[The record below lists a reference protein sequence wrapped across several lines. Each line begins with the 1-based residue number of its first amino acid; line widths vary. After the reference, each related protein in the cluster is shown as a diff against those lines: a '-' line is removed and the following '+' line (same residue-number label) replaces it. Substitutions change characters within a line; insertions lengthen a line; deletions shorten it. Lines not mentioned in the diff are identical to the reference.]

1 MPREGDNNGSR
12 GGGVGMSRLQL
23 VPKYPREKQ
32 VMMNLNGDEAIA
44 YAAKQSY
51 VDVVAAYPITPQTI
65 IVEKYSEF
73 VANGEVHTEFVPVES
88 EHSAMSACVG
98 AAAAGARA
106 FTATSSQGLALM
118 VEILYIAS
126 GLRLPIVLAVV
137 NRALSAPINIHNDH
151 SDAYLMRDSGWI
163 MLFAENVQEA
173 YDTTI
178 QAFKIA
184 EHPEVQLPTSV
195 HIDGFFLS
203 HTLEN
208 IYTLPDE
215 AVYEFLGGPRK
226 IPKVRVD
233 YFDEEVDYALNPARP
248 LSFGSLALYD
258 YYFEMK
264 IPQLIAINKALDV
277 IKQVNEEWYEL
288 TGRRYG
294 NGLVDPYM
302 VEDADIVI
310 VAMGSSAGTI
320 RSVVKKYRERGL
332 KIGLLRVRSYRPF
345 PHSDIRSLLRNTKL
359 VAVMD
364 RAIGPGQYGA
374 LYLDIA
380 STLYHERSKPI
391 LVDYVY
397 GLGGR
402 DLSPDMV
409 STMINQLVK
418 DLERGYIPEEERL
431 RFLGVRG

>member
-1 MPREGDNNGSR
+1 MEKT
-12 GGGVGMSRLQL
+12 MFK
-23 VPKYPREKQ
+23 PKIPVEKQ
-32 VMMNLNGDEAIA
+32 VLTTANGDEAVA
-44 YAAKQSY
+44 YAVKQSY

-73 VANGEVHTEFVPVES
+73 VNDGLVHTEFIPVES

-118 VEILYIAS
+118 VEIVYIAS
-126 GLRLPIVLAVV
+126 ALRLPIVMAVV

-163 MLFAENVQEA
+163 QLFVENVQET

-184 EHPEVQLPTSV
+184 EDPRVQLPV
-195 HIDGFFLS
+195 AVNLDGFFLS

-208 IYTLPDE
+208 FYMLPDDT
-215 AVYEFLGGPRK
+215 VHEFLGGPRK
-226 IPKVRVD
+226 LVNVKVD
-233 YFDEEVDYALNPARP
+233 YFSDEVPLVLNPARP
-248 LSFGSLALYD
+248 LTFGSLDLYD
-258 YYFEMK
+258 YYFEHKVQQVEAMK
-264 IPQLIAINKALDV
+264 NVPSVVREI
-277 IKQVNEEWYEL
+277 NEEWYKL

-294 NGLVDPYM
+294 DGIVDAYG

-310 VAMGSSAGTI
+310 VAMGSGAGTI
-320 RSVVKKYRERGL
+320 RSVVKKLREKGE
-332 KIGLLRVRSYRPF
+332 KIGLLKIRMFRPF
-345 PHSDIRSLLRNTKL
+345 PYSDVAKILSGAKI

-364 RAIGPGQYGA
+364 KAIGPGSFGA
-374 LYLDIA
+374 LYEDIA
-380 STLYHERSKPI
+380 VSLYDLDERP
-391 LVDYVY
+391 LLLDYIY

-402 DLSPDMV
+402 DLPPSLV
-409 STMINQLVK
+409 YRMIEEVKK
-418 DLERGYIPEEERL
+418 DLGSKSVERKIRY
-431 RFLGVRG
+431 LGVRE

>member
-1 MPREGDNNGSR
+1 MEKT
-12 GGGVGMSRLQL
+12 VFK
-23 VPKYPREKQ
+23 PKIPIEKQ
-32 VMMNLNGDEAIA
+32 VLTTANGDEAVA
-44 YAAKQSY
+44 YAVKQSY

-73 VANGEVHTEFVPVES
+73 VNDGLVHTEFIPVES

-118 VEILYIAS
+118 VEIVYIAS
-126 GLRLPIVLAVV
+126 ALRLPIVMAVV

-163 MLFAENVQEA
+163 QLFVENVQET

-184 EHPEVQLPTSV
+184 EDPRVQLPV
-195 HIDGFFLS
+195 AVNLDGFFLS

-208 IYTLPDE
+208 FYMLPDDT
-215 AVYEFLGGPRK
+215 VYEFLGGPRK
-226 IPKVRVD
+226 LVNVKVD
-233 YFDEEVDYALNPARP
+233 YFSEEVPLVLNPARP
-248 LSFGSLALYD
+248 LTFGSLDLYD
-258 YYFEMK
+258 YYFEHKVQQVEAMK
-264 IPQLIAINKALDV
+264 NVPPVVREI
-277 IKQVNEEWYEL
+277 NEEWYKL

-294 NGLVDPYM
+294 DGVVDAYG

-310 VAMGSSAGTI
+310 VAMGSGAGTI
-320 RSVVKKYRERGL
+320 RSVVKKLREKGE
-332 KIGLLRVRSYRPF
+332 KIGLLKIRMFRPF
-345 PHSDIRSLLRNTKL
+345 PYSDIAEILSGAKI

-364 RAIGPGQYGA
+364 KAIGPGSFGA
-374 LYLDIA
+374 LYEDIA
-380 STLYHERSKPI
+380 VSLYDLDERP
-391 LVDYVY
+391 LLLDYIY

-402 DLSPDMV
+402 DLPPSLV
-409 STMINQLVK
+409 YRMIEEVKK
-418 DLERGYIPEEERL
+418 DLESKSVERKI
-431 RFLGVRG
+431 RYLGVRE

>member
-1 MPREGDNNGSR
+1 MEKT
-12 GGGVGMSRLQL
+12 MFK
-23 VPKYPREKQ
+23 PKIPIEKQ
-32 VMMNLNGDEAIA
+32 VLTTANGDEAVA
-44 YAAKQSY
+44 YAVKQSY

-73 VANGEVHTEFVPVES
+73 VNDGLVHTEFIPVES

-118 VEILYIAS
+118 VEIVYIAS
-126 GLRLPIVLAVV
+126 ALRLPIVMAVV

-163 MLFAENVQEA
+163 QLFVENVQET

-184 EHPEVQLPTSV
+184 EDPRVQLPV
-195 HIDGFFLS
+195 AVNLDGFFLS

-208 IYTLPDE
+208 FYMLPDDM
-215 AVYEFLGGPRK
+215 VYEFLGGPRK
-226 IPKVRVD
+226 LVNVKVD
-233 YFDEEVDYALNPARP
+233 YFSEEVPLVLNPARP
-248 LSFGSLALYD
+248 LTFGSLDLYD
-258 YYFEMK
+258 YYFEHK
-264 IPQLIAINKALDV
+264 VQ
-277 IKQVNEEWYEL
+277 QVEAMRNVPPVVREINEEWYKL

-294 NGLVDPYM
+294 DGVVDAYG

-310 VAMGSSAGTI
+310 VAMGSGAGTI
-320 RSVVKKYRERGL
+320 RSVVKKLREKGE
-332 KIGLLRVRSYRPF
+332 KIGLLKIRMFRPF
-345 PHSDIRSLLRNTKL
+345 PYSDVAEILSGAKV

-364 RAIGPGQYGA
+364 KAIGPGSFGA
-374 LYLDIA
+374 LYEDIA
-380 STLYHERSKPI
+380 ASLYDLDERP
-391 LVDYVY
+391 LLLDYIY

-402 DLSPDMV
+402 DLPPSLV
-409 STMINQLVK
+409 YRMIEEVKK
-418 DLERGYIPEEERL
+418 DLESKSVERKI
-431 RFLGVRG
+431 RYLGVRE

>member
-1 MPREGDNNGSR
+1 MFN
-12 GGGVGMSRLQL
+12 V
-23 VPKYPREKQ
+23 
-32 VMMNLNGDEAIA
+32 NGDEAVA
-44 YAAKQSY
+44 YAVKQSY

-65 IVEKYSEF
+65 IVEKFSEF
-73 VANGEVHTEFVPVES
+73 VADGEVHTEFIAVES

-151 SDAYLMRDSGWI
+151 SDAYLMRDSGWV
-163 MLFAENVQEA
+163 MLFVENVQEA

-178 QAFKIA
+178 QAFKIS
-184 EHPEVQLPTSV
+184 EHPEVQLPVSV
-195 HIDGFFLS
+195 HLDGFFLS
-203 HTLEN
+203 HTMEN
-208 IYTLPDE
+208 IYMLPNE

-226 IPKVRVD
+226 PVKVKVD
-233 YFDEEVDYALNPARP
+233 YYEEEVNYALDPARP
-248 LSFGSLALYD
+248 LSIGNLALYD
-258 YYFEMK
+258 YYFEIKM
-264 IPQLIAINKALDV
+264 PQIMAMEKAEKV
-277 IKQVNEEWYEL
+277 IREVNEEWYKL

-294 NGLVDPYM
+294 NGLVDPFQ
-302 VEDADIVI
+302 VGDADIVL

-320 RSVVKKYRERGL
+320 RAVTKKYRERGV
-332 KIGLLRVRSYRPF
+332 KVGLLRVRSYRPF
-345 PHSDIRSLLRNTKL
+345 PGRDLRKLLENAKV

-364 RAIGPGQYGA
+364 RGIGPGNYGP
-374 LYLDIA
+374 LYLDVA
-380 STLYHERSKPI
+380 AALYHSSNKPL
-391 LVDYVY
+391 LVNYVY

-409 STMINQLVK
+409 ASAIDQLIK
-418 DLERGYIPEEERL
+418 DIEHGYVPEEERL
-431 RFLGVRG
+431 RFLGVRE